1 MRVAFLDPLAEM
13 VSPDNEVYLDH
24 QVQWDLLERTVT
36 RANLVNPVKRASKEA
51 KEIL

>member
-1 MRVAFLDPLAEM
+1 MAFLDPLAEM

-36 RANLVNPVKRASKEA
+36 SANLVNPVKRASKEA